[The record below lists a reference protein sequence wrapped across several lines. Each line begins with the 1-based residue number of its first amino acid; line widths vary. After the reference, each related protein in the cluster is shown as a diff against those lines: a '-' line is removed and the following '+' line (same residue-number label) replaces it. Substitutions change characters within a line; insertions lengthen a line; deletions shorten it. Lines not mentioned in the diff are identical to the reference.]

1 MKTPFPEPLKKATD
15 ALAENLLASEPFVI
29 YDRART
35 ELTSDT
41 EAKILLDQLS
51 SAQARLNQLQM
62 QGSITQEEIEQY
74 RALQAKVQENAKFI
88 EFQSAQQAATNY
100 LREINQEISQQLGMD
115 FSALVGRSCG

>member
-1 MKTPFPEPLKKATD
+1 LKKATD